1 MDLLLI
7 MTYAALCIT
16 IFKVFNIPLNKWTVP
31 TAVLG
36 GVVIVGTLILLMN
49 YNHPFTQ
56 LGNQV
61 YSTTPIVSGVR
72 GKVIEVPVE
81 ANSPLK
87 KGDILFKIDPIPF
100 EAEVAKLEAKV
111 KEASQGA
118 LGLESQ
124 VAEAE
129 AEAAKIKAIAERDKA
144 QREFS
149 RYKRGFENGAFT
161 EQQLD
166 TRRQAYKASE
176 AAVKVAEASQ
186 QQAQIALNSEI
197 GGENTAVAGLLAD
210 LRKAQFNLDQTVVRA
225 PTDGYVTQLAL
236 RPGVMAVP
244 LPLAPVM
251 TFVHTEEKYY
261 IAAFRQNSLQRL
273 HPGFEAEFLF
283 RALPGKIFKGRI
295 DEIIPA
301 IGESQIQ
308 ARGTL
313 IGTNALRTNGRVFAK
328 MTITDD
334 LSDYHLP
341 MGTAVEVAVYSD
353 SFTHVSIMR
362 KVLIRMKS
370 WQNYLYL
377 DH

>member
-16 IFKVFNIPLNKWTVP
+16 IFKVFKIPLNKWTVP

-36 GVVIVGTLILLMN
+36 GVVLIGTLILLMN

-56 LGNQV
+56 IGNQV

-81 ANSPLK
+81 ANKPLK
-87 KGDILFKIDPIPF
+87 QGDILFRIDPIPF
-100 EAEVAKLEAKV
+100 EAEVAKLQAKV

-124 VAEAE
+124 VNE

-149 RYKRGFENGAFT
+149 RYERGFKSGAFT

-166 TRRQAYKASE
+166 TRRQAYKAAE
-176 AAVKVAEASQ
+176 AALKVAEANQ
-186 QQAQIALNSEI
+186 HQAQIALNSEI

-210 LRKAQFNLDQTVVRA
+210 LRIAEFNLEQTVVRA

-251 TFVHTEEKYY
+251 TFVHTEAQFYT
-261 IAAFRQNSLQRL
+261 AAFRQNSLQRL
-273 HPGFEAEFLF
+273 QPGFEAEFLF
-283 RALPGKIFKGRI
+283 RALPGKVFKGRI
-295 DEIIPA
+295 EEVIPA
-301 IGESQIQ
+301 IGESQFQ

-313 IGTNALRTNGRVFAK
+313 LGTDALRTNGRVFAK
-328 MTITDD
+328 LTITDD
-334 LSDYHLP
+334 LSEYHLP
-341 MGTAVEVAVYSD
+341 LGTAVEVAVYSD

-370 WQNYLYL
+370 WQNFLYL

>member
-7 MTYAALCIT
+7 LTYAALCIA
-16 IFKVFNIPLNKWTVP
+16 IFKIFNIPLNKWTVP

-36 GVVIVGTLILLMN
+36 GVVLVGTLVLLMN

-61 YSTTPIVSGVR
+61 FPTTPIVSGVR
-72 GKVIEVPVE
+72 GRVVEVPVQ
-81 ANSPLK
+81 ANQPLK
-87 KGDILFKIDPIPF
+87 TGDILFKIDPVPF
-100 EAEVAKLEAKV
+100 EAEVARLEAKV

-118 LGLESQ
+118 LGLESDLR
-124 VAEAE
+124 E
-129 AEAAKIKAIAERDKA
+129 AEAAVLKAQADRDKA

-149 RYKRGFENGAFT
+149 RYQRGFDRGAFT
-161 EQQLD
+161 EQDLD
-166 TRRQAYKASE
+166 TRRQAYKA
-176 AAVKVAEASQ
+176 AEAMLDVAILQ
-186 QQAQIALNSEI
+186 QEQAQIALDSEI
-197 GGENTAVAGLLAD
+197 GGENTQVAQLLAE
-210 LRKAQFNLDQTVVRA
+210 LRKAEFNLEQTIVRA

-244 LPLAPVM
+244 LPLAPAM
-251 TFVHTEEKYY
+251 TFVHTEDITYT
-261 IAAFRQNSLQRL
+261 AAFRQNSLQRL
-273 HPGFEAEFLF
+273 KPGFEAEFMF
-283 RALPGKIFKGRI
+283 RAIPGKVFRGEVI
-295 DEIIPA
+295 DVIPA

-308 ARGTL
+308 ARGAL
-313 IGTNALRTNGRVFAK
+313 LGTDALRTSGRIFAK
-328 MTITDD
+328 LKITDD
-334 LSDYHLP
+334 LSEYHLP

-353 SFTHVSIMR
+353 SFTHVSVMR